1 MKFRPE
7 IKKAFAYG
15 AICAVAYCTVY
26 ISRDILSAL
35 SPQLTEQSI
44 FNTAQLGT
52 LSSLFFI
59 TYAVGQL
66 INGMI
71 GDKLS
76 GKHMVSFGLILAG
89 ICLFFLPTVTATPW
103 LAYTVYGV
111 MGFFLAMI
119 YAPMTKLIAENNEP
133 DLTTRCNV
141 AHSMASYVAA
151 PIAGLLAAWLAW
163 KQAFRISSG
172 LLIIMGIAF
181 FAVFTYFEKHDMVRY
196 GQFKPKKEAGGSI
209 RVLLD
214 RQILKW
220 TVIAML
226 TGIVRTAVLFWL
238 PSYISQHLGF
248 DPEKASLMYTVGTS
262 VIAVNSFLAVFL
274 FERLKQ
280 NLDRSI
286 LLFFSVSALCFFGV
300 FAISQPYI
308 NLALLILAMIFS
320 NCASSLM
327 WSRYCPSLRDTG
339 MVSSATGFLDFS
351 SYLAAAISSKLF
363 AGAVGAIGWSNLIL
377 VWCGL
382 MCIGIFNALLKKKPA
397 AVTTQ

>member
-1 MKFRPE
+1 MKLRSE
-7 IKKAFAYG
+7 VKKAIGYG

-35 SPQLTEQSI
+35 SPQLTEKAI
-44 FNTAQLGT
+44 FTTGQLGT
-52 LSSLFFI
+52 LSSLFF
-59 TYAVGQL
+59 TVYALGQL
-66 INGMI
+66 INGII
-71 GDKLS
+71 GDKLN
-76 GKHMVSFGLILAG
+76 GKYMVSLGLIFAG
-89 ICLFFLPTVTATPW
+89 LCLFCLPMVTAIPW
-103 LAYTVYGV
+103 IAYPVYGA
-111 MGFFLAMI
+111 MGFFLAMV

-141 AHSMASYVAA
+141 AHSMASYLGA
-151 PIAGLLAAWLAW
+151 PFAGLLAAWLAW
-163 KQAFRISSG
+163 RQAFRISSA
-172 LLIIMGIAF
+172 LVILMGVAF
-181 FAVFTYFEKHDMVRY
+181 FAVFTWFEKKDLVRY

-226 TGIVRTAVLFWL
+226 TGVVRTAVLFWL
-238 PSYISQHLGF
+238 PTYISQHLGF
-248 DPEKASLMYTVGTS
+248 SPEKASLLYTVGTS

-274 FERLKQ
+274 FEQLGR

-286 LLFFSVSALCFFGV
+286 LLFFSVAALCFFGV
-300 FAISQPYI
+300 FAISQAYV
-308 NLALLILAMIFS
+308 NLALMILAMIFS

-339 MVSSATGFLDFS
+339 MVSSATGFLDFC
-351 SYLAAAISSKLF
+351 SYMAAAISSKLF
-363 AGAVGAIGWSNLIL
+363 AGAVDAIGWSNLIL

-382 MCIGIFNALLKKKPA
+382 MCCGILNAVIKRKKRA
-397 AVTTQ
+397 